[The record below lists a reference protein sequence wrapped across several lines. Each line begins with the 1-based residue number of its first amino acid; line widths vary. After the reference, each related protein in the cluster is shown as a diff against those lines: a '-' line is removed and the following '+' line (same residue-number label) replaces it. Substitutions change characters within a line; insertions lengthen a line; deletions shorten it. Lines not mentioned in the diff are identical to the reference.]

1 IRSCRPARVADSR
14 SPRTRRRARH
24 SRRPERG
31 GCGPG
36 PSRKKRRARVEGGGH
51 RPRAPPG
58 GRRVPGRAP
67 RGGPR
72 APVPRHAHGGGGR
85 EGRIRRRLTG
95 TLQETAEPPVD
106 PIGTRDSS
114 APRRILLMMAL
125 GSDPRAVALRVH
137 LLFVFAGAVALGVGS
152 VVLLIAAGVW
162 LGGGGAGALVIRLPA
177 LVIHFVAWM
186 LLLAS
191 LKALSLSPN
200 KDEERLMV
208 QMMIAWVLSVVAAFV
223 GIWSLPWVLGGGICS
238 GIVCSLSIVFFLP
251 APYLPFVPSV
261 FAPVVA
267 CHAAFFLLESRRHE
281 PVASGR
287 LRNGAIVLLV
297 IAAVS
302 IAVQA
307 AHWFYGPA
315 YLLAGLTAIGYL
327 WIAAGLYRPLPTSRD
342 FTESLPEAS
351 RPEGL

>member
-1 IRSCRPARVADSR
+1 
-14 SPRTRRRARH
+14 
-24 SRRPERG
+24 
-31 GCGPG
+31 
-36 PSRKKRRARVEGGGH
+36 
-51 RPRAPPG
+51 
-58 GRRVPGRAP
+58 
-67 RGGPR
+67 
-72 APVPRHAHGGGGR
+72 
-85 EGRIRRRLTG
+85 
-95 TLQETAEPPVD
+95 
-106 PIGTRDSS
+106 
-114 APRRILLMMAL
+114 MMAF
-125 GSDPRAVALRVH
+125 GSDPRAVAARAH

-162 LGGGGAGALVIRLPA
+162 LGAGGAGALIIRLPA

-200 KDEERLMV
+200 KDDERLMV
-208 QMMIAWVLSVVAAFV
+208 QMLIAWVLS
-223 GIWSLPWVLGGGICS
+223 
-238 GIVCSLSIVFFLP
+238 
-251 APYLPFVPSV
+251 
-261 FAPVVA
+261 VVA

-327 WIAAGLYRPLPTSRD
+327 WIAAGLYRPLRTSRD
-342 FTESLPEAS
+342 FTGSLPEAS

>member
-1 IRSCRPARVADSR
+1 M
-14 SPRTRRRARH
+14 
-24 SRRPERG
+24 
-31 GCGPG
+31 
-36 PSRKKRRARVEGGGH
+36 
-51 RPRAPPG
+51 
-58 GRRVPGRAP
+58 
-67 RGGPR
+67 
-72 APVPRHAHGGGGR
+72 
-85 EGRIRRRLTG
+85 
-95 TLQETAEPPVD
+95 
-106 PIGTRDSS
+106 DSS
-114 APRRILLMMAL
+114 APRRILPMMAL
-125 GSDPRAVALRVH
+125 GSDPRAVAFRVH

-162 LGGGGAGALVIRLPA
+162 LGAGEAGALVIRLPA

-200 KDEERLMV
+200 EDDERLMV

-327 WIAAGLYRPLPTSRD
+327 WIAAGLYRPLRTSRD

-351 RPEGL
+351 RPEGLLPDPATPPPDPSPSRRRRRAGLQPSPGPAPSRRP